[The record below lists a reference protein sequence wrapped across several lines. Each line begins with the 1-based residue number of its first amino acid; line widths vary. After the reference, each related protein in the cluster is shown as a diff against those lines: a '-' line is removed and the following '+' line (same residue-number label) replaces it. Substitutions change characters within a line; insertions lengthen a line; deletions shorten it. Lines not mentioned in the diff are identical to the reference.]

1 MTVNILP
8 TTKFKTNRLQIAFSN
23 DLQKEKAT
31 SRALLPYMLK
41 ATTQKY
47 PTRQLLQ
54 THLENLYSAGFGAS
68 IRKVGLTQI
77 ITFDLSLINNQ
88 YTLEEDDLFL
98 QGLQFF
104 KEVLFQPHLTNE
116 IFLEEKRLLTE
127 YFDSIYADKMRYAVK
142 QAIHAMYQGEPF
154 DVDAH
159 GEQEMLETLTL
170 DNVVEAYHDMLKN
183 DHISINI
190 VGDIDPTIIIDK
202 IKSTFPFTNRQKAL
216 TLFDKSSK
224 PNRLVQEIFES
235 QDIQQGKLVLG
246 YQLPIYY
253 LDEDYHRAVVFNSLL
268 GSGPDS
274 LLFKRIREELSLV
287 YFIGSIYDY
296 FKGSMLFY
304 AGINQSA
311 YRQVM
316 SEIDQTIQD
325 IIDQKYADIQLHIA
339 KNNIISSLKQSFDQQ
354 GSLVA
359 RIYNVALFQDPF
371 NMEERIHLIQ
381 NVTKEDLKNIAIK
394 LKKDICYLLRNDQL
408 EDNPL

>member
-1 MTVNILP
+1 MTVNMLP

-23 DLQKEKAT
+23 DLRKET
-31 SRALLPYMLK
+31 STARALLPYLLK
-41 ATTQKY
+41 ATTTKF

-88 YTLEEDDLFL
+88 YTLEEIDLFH

-104 KEVLFQPHLTNE
+104 KEVLFHPHFTNE
-116 IFLEEKRLLTE
+116 IFLEEKRLLME

-142 QAIHAMYQGEPF
+142 QAIHEMYKGEAF

-159 GEQEMLETLTL
+159 GEQELLEHLTL
-170 DNVVEAYHDMLKN
+170 HDVVQAYQDMLTT
-183 DHISINI
+183 DHISVNI
-190 VGDIDPTIIIDK
+190 VGDIDPVNIIDK
-202 IKSTFPFTNRQKAL
+202 IKSTFPFAPRKKQLN
-216 TLFDKSSK
+216 LFDKSPK
-224 PNRLVQEIFES
+224 PHRPVQEIFES

-246 YQLPIYY
+246 YQLPVYY
-253 LDEDYHRAVVFNSLL
+253 LEEDYHRAVVFNSLL

-296 FKGSMLFY
+296 LKGSMLFY

-311 YRQVM
+311 YTQVVT
-316 SEIDQTIQD
+316 EIDKTIQD
-325 IIDQKYADIQLHIA
+325 IIDQNYPETQLHIA

-359 RIYNVALFQDPF
+359 RIYNTALFQESFDL
-371 NMEERIHLIQ
+371 EKRIDLIQ
-381 NVTKEDLKNIAIK
+381 NVTKEDLKNIALK
-394 LKKDICYLLRNDQL
+394 LRKDICYLLRNDQL
-408 EDNPL
+408 ENNTL